1 MKGRTKEYR
10 SYEKTLLTVL
20 TFEAKETGSVVHEMA
35 ESLRHKLAMT
45 LVPPMRVVCECDAIP
60 ICDPVAVTGTIP
72 VVGVFKV
79 ALLLNTGES

>member
-1 MKGRTKEYR
+1 MY
-10 SYEKTLLTVL
+10 TLVVL
-20 TFEAKETGSVVHEMA
+20 PVCRPTLAATLSDAPAPGSVVHKMA